1 MSEWMK
7 WQRCAARLASLA
19 LVLGLLPG
27 QAMGEAA
34 LEVPTQMPDS
44 LVDELPEP
52 TDAPATDAPLP
63 EVTDAPS
70 PLPSQEPTA
79 RPEPTDTPVQ
89 PVDEPTAPT
98 DTPAPALSVRLSADV
113 RSCFAGDTV
122 RFFVTVE
129 GEGASCTATVEQ
141 GGQALFSGAVEGEF
155 AVEAASFSE
164 VTELRAKVVCIG
176 ADGQTAEASCALPC
190 ALRVIEQPWEWEQS
204 ARIEKTGD
212 WAQDLL
218 AVARTQLGYR
228 ASEVNFIVD
237 EQGNRQGYTRYGAWW
252 RASYSGWCAMYVSFC
267 LNYAG
272 VPECRV
278 PREANC
284 QYWVRDLKEKGLY
297 DDAAD
302 GEPEVGDLIFFDWD
316 GRGSAGHMGIVSK
329 VEDSKVMVIEGN
341 HLKPV
346 CEREYDLSLESIC
359 GYGRVSRACKIY
371 REECLPDVD
380 EALLA
385 GGRGEITVEASLRTQ
400 ARVGSARLG
409 ILEVGTP
416 VEILA
421 AVWVEDGRWYE
432 VTCGEMRGFVRG
444 DLVRIVELSA
454 APTGER

>member
-1 MSEWMK
+1 M
-7 WQRCAARLASLA
+7 CLA
-19 LVLGLLPG
+19 LALGLMPG
-27 QAMGEAA
+27 RAAGEAA
-34 LEVPTQMPDS
+34 LEAHTQAPGS
-44 LVDELPEP
+44 LIEETPKP
-52 TDAPATDAPLP
+52 TDAPSTDAPLP
-63 EVTDAPS
+63 EATDAPS
-70 PLPSQEPTA
+70 PEPSQEPTDT
-79 RPEPTDTPVQ
+79 PEPTSTPGQ
-89 PVDEPTAPT
+89 PADEPTAQPE
-98 DTPAPALSVRLSADV
+98 TPAPALSVRLSADV
-113 RSCFAGDTV
+113 RSCFAGDEV
-122 RFFVTVE
+122 RFFVTVDG
-129 GEGASCTATVEQ
+129 GEGASCMATVEQ

-155 AVEAASFSE
+155 AVQAASFSE
-164 VTELRAKVVCIG
+164 VTELRARVVCTG

-237 EQGNRQGYTRYGAWW
+237 EQGNWQGYTRYGAWW

-284 QYWVRDLKEKGLY
+284 QYWVRDLKAKGLY
-297 DDAAD
+297 DEAAD
-302 GEPEVGDLIFFDWD
+302 DEPEVGDLIFFDWD

-329 VEDSKVMVIEGN
+329 VEGGKVSVIEGN

-359 GYGRVSRACKIY
+359 GYGRVSRAYEIY
-371 REECLPDVD
+371 RGECLPDVD

-385 GGRGEITVEASLRTQ
+385 GGKGEITIEASLRTQ
-400 ARVGSARLG
+400 AQVGSARVG
-409 ILEVGTP
+409 ILEVGAP

-421 AVWVEDGRWYE
+421 AVRAEDGRWYE

-454 APTGER
+454 TGMDAE

>member
-1 MSEWMK
+1 MSGGIWAK
-7 WQRCAARLASLA
+7 RCVSGLLCLMLA
-19 LVLGLLPG
+19 LGLLPG
-27 QAMGEAA
+27 RATGEAA
-34 LEVPTQMPDS
+34 LEAPTQAPDS
-44 LVDELPEP
+44 LIE
-52 TDAPATDAPLP
+52 DAPSTDVPLP
-63 EVTDAPS
+63 EATDAPS
-70 PLPSQEPTA
+70 PEPSQEPTDT
-79 RPEPTDTPVQ
+79 PEPTDSPAPEQ
-89 PVDEPTAPT
+89 PTDEPTAQPE
-98 DTPAPALSVRLSADV
+98 TPAPALNVRLSADV

-141 GGQALFSGAVEGEF
+141 GGQVLFSGPVEGEF
-155 AVEAASFSE
+155 AVQAASFSE
-164 VTELRAKVVCIG
+164 VTELWAKVVCTG

-284 QYWVRDLKEKGLY
+284 QYWVRDLREKGLY
-297 DDAAD
+297 DEAAD
-302 GEPEVGDLIFFDWD
+302 GEPEAGDLIFFDWD

-329 VEDSKVMVIEGN
+329 VEDGKVTVIEGN

-346 CEREYDLSLESIC
+346 CEREYDLSLGSIC
-359 GYGRVSRACKIY
+359 GYGRVSRACEIY

-385 GGRGEITVEASLRTQ
+385 GGKGEITIEASLRTQ
-400 ARVGSARLG
+400 AQVGSARVG
-409 ILEVGTP
+409 ILEVGAP

-421 AVWVEDGRWYE
+421 AVRAEDGRWYE

-454 APTGER
+454 AGMDAE

>member
-1 MSEWMK
+1 M
-7 WQRCAARLASLA
+7 RLVCLA
-19 LVLGLLPG
+19 LMLGLLPG
-27 QAMGEAA
+27 RAMGEAA
-34 LEVPTQMPDS
+34 LEAHTQAPDS
-44 LVDELPEP
+44 LVEETP
-52 TDAPATDAPLP
+52 TDVPETDMPLP
-63 EVTDAPS
+63 EATDAPS
-70 PLPSQEPTA
+70 PEPSPEPTA
-79 RPEPTDTPVQ
+79 QPEPTDSPATEQ
-89 PVDEPTAPT
+89 PANEPTAPPE
-98 DTPAPALSVRLSADV
+98 TPAPALSVRLSADV

-141 GGQALFSGAVEGEF
+141 GGQALFSGAVEDEF
-155 AVEAASFSE
+155 AVQAASLSE
-164 VTELRAKVVCIG
+164 VTELRAKVVCTG

-237 EQGNRQGYTRYGAWW
+237 ERGNRQGYTRYGAWW

-272 VPECRV
+272 VPEYRV

-297 DDAAD
+297 DEAAD
-302 GEPEVGDLIFFDWD
+302 GEPEAGDLIFFDWD

-329 VEDSKVMVIEGN
+329 VEDGKVSVIEGN

-359 GYGRVSRACKIY
+359 GYGRVSRAYEIY

-385 GGRGEITVEASLRTQ
+385 GGKGEIAVEASLRTQ
-400 ARVGSARLG
+400 AQVGSTRLG
-409 ILEVGTP
+409 ILEEGMT

-421 AVWVEDGRWYE
+421 AVQADDGRWYE
-432 VTCGEMRGFVRG
+432 VICGEMRGFVRG

-454 APTGER
+454 ARTDRE